1 MSEPAAPAPGDVGA
15 RRYSVSHTT
24 TYEYSQPMTDGYTLA
39 YLLPRP
45 TRHQMVERALV
56 EVKPDVDDR
65 EEHTDAFGNR
75 VVQFG
80 VHHEHDVLR
89 VQATSEVVVEPM
101 TLTDDGPP
109 WESVVSDVVECRGG
123 EALLVRPFA
132 GGPALVS
139 DATGAAD
146 LHQLVG
152 AAFTPDRP
160 ILDAARAFCHD
171 IYSTFEYDPAATDV
185 STPLSAV
192 LAARRGVCQDF
203 AHLAVGGLRSLGLA
217 ARYVSG
223 YIETT
228 PPANGSRVVGADA
241 SHAWCSVWV
250 PDTGWVDFDP
260 TNDRLPTHRHV
271 TVAWG
276 RDYNDVPP
284 VRGVVIGP
292 PAHQILSV
300 AVSVTRVP

>member
-1 MSEPAAPAPGDVGA
+1 MTAVQY
-15 RRYSVSHTT
+15 RVSHRT

-45 TRHQMVERALV
+45 TPQQMVVRALV
-56 EVKPDVDDR
+56 EVEPDVDDR

-75 VVQFG
+75 VLQFG
-80 VHHEHDVLR
+80 VHHQHDALR
-89 VQATSEVVVEPM
+89 VQATAEVVVEPM
-101 TLTDDGPP
+101 HLDGDGPP
-109 WESVVSDVVECRGG
+109 WESVAEDVRACRGG

-132 GGPALVS
+132 GGVPLVERPADVAELRRLVAS
-139 DATGAAD
+139 
-146 LHQLVG
+146 
-152 AAFTPDRP
+152 AFLPGRP
-160 ILDAARAFCHD
+160 VIDAARAFCHA
-171 IYSTFEYDPAATDV
+171 IYETFEYDRTFTDV
-185 STPLSAV
+185 STPLATV

-203 AHLAVGGLRSLGLA
+203 AHIAAGGLRLLGLA

-228 PPANGSRVVGADA
+228 PPPGAARLVGADA

-250 PDTGWVDFDP
+250 PDVGWVDFDP
-260 TNDRLPTHRHV
+260 TNDHLPVHRHI
-271 TVAWG
+271 TLAWG

-292 PAHQILSV
+292 PAHQKLSV
-300 AVSVTRVP
+300 AVSVERT